1 MSQELKQLGALF
13 QEKRKEMNLSL
24 KEIEN
29 ATSIRTSHLE
39 AIEEGTIN
47 DYVASVYAQGFTRQ
61 YGTFLGIDIDRI
73 MKENPAVFQGEAQK
87 HDFTY
92 GIGTLEVR
100 GSLGGG
106 VKWMPSLLWA
116 GLSAAVLVLAWYLA
130 KFLGVL

>member
-1 MSQELKQLGALF
+1 MSKELKHLGEMF
-13 QEKRKEMNLSL
+13 QNKRKELNLSL

-29 ATSIRTSHLE
+29 VTSIRANHLE

-73 MKENPAVFQGEAQK
+73 MRDNPTVFQGEPQK

-106 VKWMPSLLWA
+106 VKWMPSLIWA
-116 GLSAAVLVLAWYLA
+116 GISAAVLVLAWYLA
-130 KFLGVL
+130 KFLGVV

>member
-1 MSQELKQLGALF
+1 MSKELKQLGEMF
-13 QEKRKEMNLSL
+13 QGKRKEMNLSL
-24 KEIEN
+24 KEVEN
-29 ATSIRTSHLE
+29 VTSIRTNHLE

-61 YGTFLGIDIDRI
+61 YGSFLGIDIERI
-73 MKENPAVFQGEAQK
+73 MKENPTVFEVQGQK

-106 VKWMPSLLWA
+106 VKWMPSLMWA

>member
-1 MSQELKQLGALF
+1 MSKELKHLGEMF
-13 QEKRKEMNLSL
+13 QVKRKELNLSL
-24 KEIEN
+24 KEVEN
-29 ATSIRTSHLE
+29 VTSIRTNHLE

-47 DYVASVYAQGFTRQ
+47 DQVASVYAQGFTRQ
-61 YGTFLGIDIDRI
+61 YGSFLGIDIDRI
-73 MKENPAVFQGEAQK
+73 MRDNPEVFQGEAQK

-106 VKWMPSLLWA
+106 VKWMPSLIWS
-116 GLSAAVLVLAWYLA
+116 GISATVLVLAWYLA